1 MRKKQTHDT
10 LLFLALFFFSDELLV
25 ARTTSTIDVDVGL
38 VLDMNSWAG
47 KMSSRCISM
56 AFSDFYASHSHYKT
70 RLVLHTRDS
79 NNSVIGAAHAASDL
93 MTNAKVQAILGPQTS
108 MQANFLINL
117 GQDAEIPIVS
127 FSATSP
133 TLSSLRSAYF
143 IRATLNDSCQAQA
156 ISSLL
161 QTFGWRE
168 AVPIYVDTEFGEG
181 IIPYLT
187 DALQEAETHI
197 PYRSVIH
204 PSATDGEIAAEL
216 YKLMTMQTR
225 VFIVHMPPIL
235 GYRLFDRAKEV
246 GMMTEEYV
254 WIITTGITNHLSF
267 LHLFAKE
274 SMQGVI
280 GVKPH
285 VPRRKKLNRFIARW
299 KRKYVKDNVD
309 VTFFGLWAYDAATAL
324 AIAVENAL
332 AKETRPSSAFHLESG
347 VSQIGKHLPE
357 VISRTKFNGLTGTF
371 NVLDGQLQS
380 SDFQI
385 VNILSNGERG
395 VGFWTPDRGI
405 TRTLQ
410 PTTSESHSS
419 SKANL
424 KGIIW
429 PGDSTST
436 PKGWVIPT
444 NGKKLRVGIP
454 VRSGPNEFVNIIRDP
469 CTNKTTFTGYSI
481 DVFDSLMKMLP
492 YYVPYEY
499 VPFAKSD
506 GESAGTY
513 DDLVYQVFLKNYD
526 AAVGDI
532 TIRANRSTYVD
543 FTQPYAE
550 SGITM
555 VVPVYDRRSKNAW
568 VFLKPLTWDL
578 WVISACFFVFIGF
591 VIWILVHRT
600 NEEFSGSSPH
610 QVATGFWFSFSILV
624 FAHREKIVSNLA
636 RFVVIIWCFVVLILT
651 QSYTASLASML
662 TMQQLEPTITHMQ
675 DLIRK
680 DDNVGYAKGSFVLG
694 FLKHMKF
701 AESRLKEYDTLDD
714 LDVLF
719 TKDKAH
725 GGIAAVF
732 GEVPYMKLFLS
743 KYCSK
748 YAMVSPA
755 IKTDGFGFAFPIGS
769 PLVPDISRA
778 VLNLTEGD
786 KIVGIENEWL
796 GQQTSCPEQ
805 TTLVSSH
812 SLGLNSFWGLF
823 LIVGIASFTALIIY
837 GAMFIYE
844 HRLSL
849 SKLHAKDLWDK
860 ITICF
865 RKREEEQDSGGLQM
879 MNRSMQSS
887 RHLQKTNHSILSMR
901 TSSSSSSV
909 SSRSSSGLLTVAD
922 VNLFALREGGNSFV

>member
-1 MRKKQTHDT
+1 MKKKQTHDT
-10 LLFLALFFFSDELLV
+10 LTFLALIFFSSVLIV
-25 ARTTSTIDVDVGL
+25 GGTTSNVDVKVGL

-70 RLVLHTRDS
+70 RLVLHIRDS
-79 NNSVIGAAHAASDL
+79 NNSVIGAARAADDL

-108 MQANFLINL
+108 MQANFVINL
-117 GQDAEIPIVS
+117 GQSAEIPIIS

-143 IRATLNDSCQAQA
+143 VRATLNDSSQVQA
-156 ISSLL
+156 ISSLV
-161 QTFGWRE
+161 QTFGWRA

-187 DALQEAETHI
+187 DALLEAETHI
-197 PYRSVIH
+197 PYRSVMH
-204 PSATDGEIAAEL
+204 PCATDDEIAAEL

-225 VFIVHMPPIL
+225 VFIVHMPPDL
-235 GYRLFDRAKEV
+235 GHRLFDRAKVV

-254 WIITTGITNHLSF
+254 WIVTTGITNQLSF
-267 LHLFAKE
+267 LHLSVKE

-299 KRKYVKDNVD
+299 KRKFIKDNVD
-309 VTFFGLWAYDAATAL
+309 VNFFGLWAYDAATAL
-324 AIAVENAL
+324 AIAVEEAL
-332 AKETRPSSAFHLESG
+332 AMETRLSTAFHPEFA

-357 VISRTKFNGLTGTF
+357 VISRTKLNGLTGTF
-371 NVLDGQLQS
+371 NVVDGQLQS
-380 SDFQI
+380 SNFQI

-395 VGFWTPDRGI
+395 VGFWTPDKGI
-405 TRTLQ
+405 TKTLQ
-410 PTTSESHSS
+410 PTSESHSS

-429 PGDSTST
+429 PGDTTST

-444 NGKKLRVGIP
+444 NGKKLRIGIP
-454 VRSGPNEFVNIIRDP
+454 VKIGPNAFVNIIRDP

-492 YYVPYEY
+492 YYIPYEY

-513 DDLVYQVFLKNYD
+513 NDLVYQVYLRNYD

-543 FTQPYAE
+543 FTQPYTD

-555 VVPVYDRRSKNAW
+555 VAPVQDRRSKNAW

-591 VIWILVHRT
+591 VIWVLEHRT
-600 NEEFSGSSPH
+600 NEEFAGSSPH
-610 QVATGFWFSFSILV
+610 QVGTGFWFSFSILF
-624 FAHREKIVSNLA
+624 FAQREKIVSNLA

-662 TMQQLEPTITHMQ
+662 TMQQLEPTVTRMQ

-680 DDNVGYAKGSFVLG
+680 DDNVGYAKGSFLLG
-694 FLKHMKF
+694 FLKQMKF
-701 AESRLKEYDTLDD
+701 DESRLKEYDTLDD

-719 TKDKAH
+719 TMDKAH

-732 GEVPYMKLFLS
+732 GEVPDMKLFLS

-748 YAMVSPA
+748 YAMVSPT

-805 TTLVSSH
+805 TTVVSSQ

-844 HRLSL
+844 HRLLL
-849 SKLHAKDLWDK
+849 SKLHAKDLWNK

-865 RKREEEQDSGGLQM
+865 RKREEVQDSGGLQM
-879 MNRSMQSS
+879 TNHSMQWS
-887 RHLQKTNHSILSMR
+887 RHLQRTDHSILSMR
-901 TSSSSSSV
+901 SSSSVSSV

-922 VNLFALREGGNSFV
+922 VNLFTLREGGNSFA